1 MIPVNPHLLATASPP
16 IPEAQGWA
24 TRYDGD
30 LGPLVDLAQAV
41 PGYPPHPD
49 ILEALASAA
58 ASPLMARYGAILG
71 DADSARRLCRACL
84 GELRQPDRRR

>member
-1 MIPVNPHLLATASPP
+1 MIPVNPHLLEHRKPADPRGA
-16 IPEAQGWA
+16 GLGN
-24 TRYDGD
+24 RYGGD

-49 ILEALASAA
+49 ILDALASAA

-71 DADSARRLCRACL
+71 DPDLREAYAAHVSASF
-84 GELRQPDRRR
+84 GQQDRRR